1 MLRTVSALVGA
12 ASLIAVSGA
21 SAADIPQPTYRAP
34 ALVAPTLSWTGFY
47 IGGNA
52 GYAWSDQT
60 LTVSGAASSGS
71 IKSTLNGFIGGG
83 QIGYNWQAPNNFVFG
98 VEADIQGS
106 SAKDTST
113 GTLTILGVA
122 VSTTSTSKLDY
133 LGTVRGRMGYSY
145 YGSWMLYFT
154 GGWAYGGANS
164 TVTGTGGGVS
174 VIATGSRSRTDGWTL
189 GGGVEW
195 MLSPN
200 WIAGVEYLYVNFS
213 GNSATTAGVT
223 FSTND
228 LTANIVRGR
237 ISYKF

>member
-1 MLRTVSALVGA
+1 
-12 ASLIAVSGA
+12 
-21 SAADIPQPTYRAP
+21 
-34 ALVAPTLSWTGFY
+34 
-47 IGGNA
+47 
-52 GYAWSDQT
+52 
-60 LTVSGAASSGS
+60 
-71 IKSTLNGFIGGG
+71 
-83 QIGYNWQAPNNFVFG
+83 
-98 VEADIQGS
+98 
-106 SAKDTST
+106 
-113 GTLTILGVA
+113 
-122 VSTTSTSKLDY
+122 
-133 LGTVRGRMGYSY
+133 VRGRIGYSF
-145 YGSWMLYFT
+145 GSWMPYFT

-174 VIATGSRSRTDGWTL
+174 VIATGSSSRADGWTL